1 MMNKDDL
8 LNDDFLKSFKD
19 GKELNSFLQQLQK
32 RATEKILEAELDSH
46 LDYGKNQPAQ
56 STNRRNGYGTKT
68 IKNDNRVDQ
77 R

>member
-32 RATEKILEAELDSH
+32 RATEKILEGQLDAH
-46 LDYGKNQPAQ
+46 LDFA
-56 STNRRNGYGTKT
+56 
-68 IKNDNRVDQ
+68 
-77 R
+77 